1 MGRSIQVTNAARVAI
16 LLLVL
21 LAGCGTAEKTTAP
34 PAERSAA
41 TDLRTAETDFRP
53 SDHGREA
60 GKKRTGDDPGSTEG
74 QGQADSTAANASA
87 EELVQGFR
95 VQVFSTSDIDIAKS
109 RMTEAETLFP
119 SEWFYLGYDPP
130 VYKIRAGNFLNR
142 LDAERFMQAAQ
153 ERGFRGAWVVPEKVI
168 TNPPPPPPRET
179 PQNPK

>member
-1 MGRSIQVTNAARVAI
+1 MGRSVQVRTAAGAALA
-16 LLLVL
+16 LLALF
-21 LAGCGTAEKTTAP
+21 AGCGTAEKTAAP
-34 PAERSAA
+34 RAEHSTA
-41 TDLRTAETDFRP
+41 TDLRSAEKDFRP

-60 GKKRTGDDPGSTEG
+60 GGKRIGDEPGRNEELRE
-74 QGQADSTAANASA
+74 ADTAAVNASP

-95 VQVFSTSDIDIAKS
+95 VQIFSTTDIDIAKA

-168 TNPPPPPPRET
+168 TAPPPPPPRET
-179 PQNPK
+179 PQGPK